1 MVGPLDNQ
9 IAINQ
14 SSAAE
19 KVQEVQQR
27 HPDLQQRHFAL
38 QLQEE
43 EERKRRDIRDT
54 EKPEQPGI
62 TTREKREEQGK
73 GKKSSKRSAPGG
85 DVTQNQENTT
95 EDSERLVDIFV

>member
-9 IAINQ
+9 IVINQ
-14 SSAAE
+14 SVATE

-27 HPDLQQRHFAL
+27 HPDLQQKQFAL

-43 EERKRRDIRDT
+43 EERKRRDVRDT
-54 EKPEQPGI
+54 EKPEQPEI
-62 TTREKREEQGK
+62 RARERKEDRRRR
-73 GKKSSKRSAPGG
+73 KKSKRSASRESLDQEPEGG
-85 DVTQNQENTT
+85 S